1 MKLKQL
7 NTFFLR
13 CQFLASERHNLHDD
27 LFLIDPPVVSFDGE
41 SQLNVLLYGSDGFND
56 KINKEIV
63 LRIIPDRADNT
74 GVAEGAHGRPIFLCS
89 KNKKWKQTE
98 EFQSRTQQTFVL
110 MKMYRR
116 RLEDVFSV
124 TFFCCKTS

>member
-1 MKLKQL
+1 M
-7 NTFFLR
+7 R
-13 CQFLASERHNLHDD
+13 CQFLASERHNHHAD

-74 GVAEGAHGRPIFLCS
+74 GVAEGAHGRPH
-89 KNKKWKQTE
+89 
-98 EFQSRTQQTFVL
+98 
-110 MKMYRR
+110 
-116 RLEDVFSV
+116 
-124 TFFCCKTS
+124 FFM